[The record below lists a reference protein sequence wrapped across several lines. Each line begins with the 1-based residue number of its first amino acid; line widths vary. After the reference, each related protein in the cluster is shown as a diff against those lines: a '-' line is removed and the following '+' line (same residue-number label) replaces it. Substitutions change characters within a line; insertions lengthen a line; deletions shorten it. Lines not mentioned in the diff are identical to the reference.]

1 MESATSPA
9 PRLAGAETSMR
20 GITDRFGGA
29 DLVAAVFG
37 MLTAL
42 GALVLL
48 GALIVAGAG
57 GIEYQLNLIDVD
69 GTLQELQ
76 VIGSIVAVA
85 VLFSSFLVGGWATG
99 RMARYDGAANGLGA
113 GLLFVLLVAVF
124 GALGTWAG
132 TEYNAFANA
141 GLPDW
146 FSQFDARDVNAEAI
160 AFGVAGIAAV
170 LSGGFIGGRIGQ
182 AYHQQADAALVQ
194 QAQGTTISTG

>member
-1 MESATSPA
+1 METVTSPT
-9 PRLAGAETSMR
+9 PRISGAETSMR

-29 DLVAAVFG
+29 DVVAAVFG
-37 MLTAL
+37 MLAAL
-42 GALVLL
+42 GSLVFL

-57 GIEYQLNLIDVD
+57 GIEYQLNLIDID
-69 GTLQELQ
+69 GNLQELQ
-76 VIGSIVAVA
+76 LAGSIVAVV
-85 VLFSSFLVGGWATG
+85 VLFLSFLAGGWATG
-99 RMARYDGAANGLGA
+99 RMARYDGGANGLGA

-146 FSQFDARDVNAEAI
+146 FSQFDAQDVTAQAI
-160 AFGVAGIAAV
+160 ALGVAGIVAV
-170 LSGGFIGGRIGQ
+170 LTGGYVGGRIGQ

-194 QAQGTTISTG
+194 QARSTTL